1 MNQSVLRRQA
11 LLDALESRIVVIDG
25 SMGALLQQ
33 RCTIE
38 DYGGSQYENSPEMVL
53 MTRPDIIAG
62 VHRSYLEAGAEIIE
76 TDTFNATP
84 VGMADFGLDG
94 RVTEINHAAAR
105 VARELADEFTT
116 STGKQRW
123 VAGSMGPTTKSISL
137 TGGVTFTEL
146 TSKPRR

>member
-1 MNQSVLRRQA
+1 MNNAQIRRQA
-11 LLDALESRIVVIDG
+11 LLDALQHRILVIDG

-53 MTRPDIIAG
+53 LTRPDIIEG

-84 VGMADFGLDG
+84 VGMADYGLVH
-94 RVTEINHAAAR
+94 RVDEINIAAASL
-105 VARELADEFTT
+105 ARKAADEFTT

-123 VAGSMGPTTKSISL
+123 VAGSIGPTTKSISI
-137 TGGVTFTEL
+137 TGGVKFAEL
-146 TSKPRR
+146 RDGY